1 MPRTGVPV
9 GRIDAAR
16 WWTRAAALGV
26 AALLAALVLAGCG
39 SSDSSSSKP
48 SIVVTTT
55 PLGALVKDLV
65 GDTADVKVLMPNG
78 ADPHEYQPS
87 AKDVE
92 ALSKA
97 DLVVENG
104 LKLEEGLLDALDQAR
119 DDGVDIFTATDHVS
133 LRPFGQDQAAEIAEH
148 GPDDP
153 HIWTSPI
160 EMRQMVRALAPVL
173 ASDLGIDVGARA
185 TSLEARLTA
194 LDAQIQKTLAGIL
207 PARRKLVTGHESLG
221 YFAARYHF
229 ELIGALIPSL
239 SSQAQV
245 SASNLAALRTQ
256 VEAEGVPAIF
266 NEAGTPPDVAK
277 AIADQTG
284 VPVVEIATHNLPA
297 DGSYFTFM
305 RDMAT
310 GIYNGLQPSAER

>member
-1 MPRTGVPV
+1 V
-9 GRIDAAR
+9 GRIDTAR
-16 WWTRAAALGV
+16 WWAR
-26 AALLAALVLAGCG
+26 AALLAVAALVAALALAGCG
-39 SSDSSSSKP
+39 SSGSSSSKP
-48 SIVVTTT
+48 TIVVTTT

-65 GDTADVKVLMPNG
+65 GDTAEVKVLMPNG

-92 ALSKA
+92 ALSTA

-104 LKLEEGLLDALDQAR
+104 LKLEEGLVDALDQAR
-119 DDGVDIFTATDHVS
+119 SDGVHIFTATDHVS
-133 LRPFGQDQAAEIAEH
+133 LRPFGQDQAAEIAQH

-160 EMRQMVRALAPVL
+160 EMRQMIRALAPVL
-173 ASDLGIDVGARA
+173 ASDLGIDVATRA
-185 TSLEARLTA
+185 KDLQARLTA
-194 LDAQIQKTLAGIL
+194 LDAEIQKDLASIP

-221 YFAARYHF
+221 YFAARYRF
-229 ELIGALIPSL
+229 QLIGALIPSL

-245 SASNLAALRTQ
+245 SASNLADLRRQ

-266 NEAGTPPDVAK
+266 NEAGTPPDVAA

-284 VPVVEIATHNLPA
+284 VPVIEIATHNLPA

-305 RDMAT
+305 HDMAT
-310 GIYNGLQPSAER
+310 AIHDGLQPSAGR

>member
-1 MPRTGVPV
+1 MGF
-9 GRIDAAR
+9 A
-16 WWTRAAALGV
+16 V
-26 AALLAALVLAGCG
+26 AVLLAALSLAGCG
-39 SSDSSSSKP
+39 SGGDASSKP
-48 SIVVTTT
+48 TIVVTTT

-87 AKDVE
+87 AKDIA
-92 ALSKA
+92 ALNGA

-104 LKLEEGLLDALDQAR
+104 LTLEEGLADALDQAR
-119 DDGVDIFTATDHVS
+119 GDGVRIFTATDHVT
-133 LRPFGQDQAAEIAEH
+133 LRPFGQDQAAEIAKH

-160 EMRQMVRALAPVL
+160 EMRQMVAALAPVIS
-173 ASDLGIDVGARA
+173 SDLGIDVAARA
-185 TSLEARLTA
+185 TTLETRLTA
-194 LDAQIQKTLAGIL
+194 LDAQIQRTLAGIT

-221 YFAARYHF
+221 YFAARYHLQ
-229 ELIGALIPSL
+229 LIGALIPSL

-245 SASNLAALRTQ
+245 SASNLAALRKQ

-266 NEAGTPPDVAK
+266 NEAGTPPDVAR
-277 AIADQTG
+277 AIADQAG

-297 DGSYFTFM
+297 DGSYFTLM
-305 RDMAT
+305 TDMAT
-310 GIYNGLQPSAER
+310 AIHNGLQPSAER